1 MLERMLER
9 MLEKIARRSLR
20 LETVVSSTGES
31 IVQKREDEVVPIN
44 SSLIIIL
51 QVDGKSDDAR
61 RAIY

>member
-1 MLERMLER
+1 MLER